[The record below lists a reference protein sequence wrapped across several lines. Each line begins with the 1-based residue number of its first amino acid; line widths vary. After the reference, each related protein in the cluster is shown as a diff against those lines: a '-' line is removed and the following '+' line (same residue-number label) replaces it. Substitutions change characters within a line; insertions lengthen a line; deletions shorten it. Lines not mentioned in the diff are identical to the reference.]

1 MSFIASSIQTLR
13 TGRFSPT
20 FQRSLVGFVAGL
32 ALLLS
37 GCAGMT
43 GPNGLGQHV
52 LVVCKLAP
60 DQQKAGQNRANGYFA
75 QVASGKI
82 ARPARRYVAV
92 QTLDPNKKQE
102 AKYAQTKAAAQK
114 KAESAGESLGPEWAE
129 PSQLHC
135 VMVFDVV
142 THESVGTNCY
152 VVSSLPKLGDVA
164 TFDTFPAEFVAT
176 SAEFVP

>member
-1 MSFIASSIQTLR
+1 
-13 TGRFSPT
+13 
-20 FQRSLVGFVAGL
+20 V
-32 ALLLS
+32 
-37 GCAGMT
+37 
-43 GPNGLGQHV
+43 
-52 LVVCKLAP
+52 
-60 DQQKAGQNRANGYFA
+60 
-75 QVASGKI
+75 
-82 ARPARRYVAV
+82 
-92 QTLDPNKKQE
+92 
-102 AKYAQTKAAAQK
+102 QK
-114 KAESAGESLGPEWAE
+114 KAESAGESLGPEWVE